1 MATIL
6 TPSGDNVRRAA
17 EALRRG
23 ELVGIP
29 TETVYGLAANA
40 LDASAVARIF
50 AAKDRPSF
58 DPLIVHVVR
67 PAGPLER
74 EVLSGLEDEGIVE
87 VSRLPQLAR
96 ERADVLLR
104 RFWPGPLTLVLPR
117 GPKIPDLVTSG
128 LDTVAIRMP
137 SHPVAQGLLKVAEIP
152 LAAPSAN
159 RFGRISPTTA
169 ADVVQELG
177 DRIGIVLDGGAS
189 TVGVESTVVAIARD
203 GTLTLLRPG
212 GVSVEAIEATA
223 SVHLAR
229 EPITATPGAPA
240 PSPGMSAVHY
250 APRTP
255 LHLLPGPDAL
265 PRGVASVG
273 LIGVFRSAADVARTV
288 EELKRRYGVPV
299 TVRALTERGDLEE
312 AARHLFTSLREL
324 DAGDVP
330 LILAAPPEGNEGL
343 ALAIADRLRRAA
355 R

>member
-1 MATIL
+1 VATIL
-6 TPSGDNVRRAA
+6 TPSEDNVRRAA
-17 EALRRG
+17 DAVLRG
-23 ELVGIP
+23 ELVGMP

-40 LDASAVARIF
+40 FDASAVARIF

-104 RFWPGPLTLVLPR
+104 RFWPGALTLILPR
-117 GPKIPDLVTSG
+117 GRKIPDLVTSG

-137 SHPVAQGLLKVAEIP
+137 SHP
-152 LAAPSAN
+152 
-159 RFGRISPTTA
+159 TTA
-169 ADVVQELG
+169 AHVVQELG

-189 TVGVESTVVAIARD
+189 IVGVESTVVAIAQD
-203 GTLTLLRPG
+203 GTLALLRPG
-212 GVSVEAIEATA
+212 GISVEAIEATA
-223 SVHLAR
+223 SVRLAK
-229 EPITATPGAPA
+229 TAVTAAPGVPA
-240 PSPGMSAVHY
+240 ASPGMSAVHY

-255 LHLLPGPDAL
+255 LHLLPGPESL
-265 PRGVASVG
+265 PRDATCVG
-273 LIGVFRSAADVARTV
+273 LIGVFASQADAADTVAKI
-288 EELKRRYGVPV
+288 EKRYGVPV
-299 TVRALTERGDLEE
+299 VIRALTERGDLEE
-312 AARHLFTSLREL
+312 AARNLFTLLREL
-324 DAGDVP
+324 DAGDVS
-330 LILAAPPEGNEGL
+330 LIIAAPPGGNEGL